1 VTLIEL
7 LCQSEKSV
15 CVCVQGAATLKLRV
29 AVDWGTG
36 VVTLGFLGLADGW
49 PWPCCGGFAVD
60 LG

>member
-1 VTLIEL
+1 MPER
-7 LCQSEKSV
+7 EKW
-15 CVCVQGAATLKLRV
+15 VCVQGAATLKLRV